1 MSSGRDVMMEEQQE
15 PVKRPVG
22 RPTLYRPEYVEQLI
36 EFFDK
41 EPFEH
46 VPGFDK
52 AGNEKMEMVPAKFPT
67 LARFAT
73 KIGVTRDTLYEWST
87 AKNDD
92 ETLKY
97 PEFSYAYKRA
107 KDFQEAILVEGAM
120 AGAFTPSFSIFT
132 AKNVLGWKDKTEQEI
147 TGADGAS
154 LLAGLTVNFVK
165 SDDQEPTQD

>member
-1 MSSGRDVMMEEQQE
+1 MSSGRDVMMEERQE
-15 PVKRPVG
+15 QTKRPVG
-22 RPTLYRPEYVEQLI
+22 RPTLYKPEYVEQLI

-46 VPGFDK
+46 VPGIDK

-147 TGADGAS
+147 TGADGAP
-154 LLAGLTVNFVK
+154 LLTAIQVSFVEA
-165 SDDQEPTQD
+165 DDNQSE

>member
-1 MSSGRDVMMEEQQE
+1 MSSGRDIMLEEQQE
-15 PVKRPVG
+15 QTKRPVG
-22 RPTLYRPEYVEQLI
+22 RPTLYKPEYVEQLI

-46 VPGFDK
+46 VPGIDK

-147 TGADGAS
+147 TGADGAP
-154 LLAGLTVNFVK
+154 LLTAIQVSFVEA
-165 SDDQEPTQD
+165 DEPESK